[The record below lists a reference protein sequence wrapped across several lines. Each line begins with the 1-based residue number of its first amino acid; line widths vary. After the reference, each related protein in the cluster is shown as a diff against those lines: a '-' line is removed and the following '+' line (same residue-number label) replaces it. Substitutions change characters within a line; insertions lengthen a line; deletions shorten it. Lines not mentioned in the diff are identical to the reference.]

1 MDRQLPE
8 LARPGMLI
16 GNTSLYS
23 LIIKGGYYEK
33 QKSKNYHP
41 DF

>member
-1 MDRQLPE
+1 MNLQFPE
-8 LARPGMLI
+8 LACPGMLI
-16 GNTSLYS
+16 GNTTLYS
-23 LIIKGGYYEK
+23 LNIKRGYYEK